1 VKRGEIYRVHWPA
14 GDPKQYR
21 SFVVV
26 SRQPLIDSK
35 FSTVICAPVFSR
47 GQGVSTQVP
56 VGPDEGL
63 KHESWIVC
71 DTLASVGKENLTQV
85 LGSLS
90 RSKLGE
96 LDRAI
101 AVALGLA

>member
-1 VKRGEIYRVHWPA
+1 MKRGEIYRVHWPA

-26 SRQPLIDSK
+26 SRQALIDSE

-47 GQGVSTQVP
+47 GHGLSTQVP
-56 VGPDEGL
+56 VGPDQGL
-63 KHESWIVC
+63 RHESWIVC
-71 DTLASVGKENLTQV
+71 DNLASVGKEDLTQF
-85 LGSLS
+85 LGFLS

-96 LDRAI
+96 IDRALAI
-101 AVALGLA
+101 ALGLA